1 MLAVRREAA
10 RASIRNASNPD
21 DDGAI
26 CIAPVTTTVSYAG
39 SLNRRVAIL
48 AGFISAAGYLFAY
61 LLARHQL
68 QGLSHPDPILI
79 QDLTQAPIYVL
90 KAVMMI
96 FSGAIAGAIGSF
108 ARELVGQVREQELKR
123 VMVSRL
129 FGEYLSDEVRE
140 KLNAAVTR
148 GDAEA
153 IRCEGHGWSG
163 KIGLS
168 ILTLADEVEA
178 ARLDGMRP
186 EEN

>member
-1 MLAVRREAA
+1 M
-10 RASIRNASNPD
+10 NA
-21 DDGAI
+21 
-26 CIAPVTTTVSYAG
+26 
-39 SLNRRVAIL
+39 
-48 AGFISAAGYLFAY
+48 
-61 LLARHQL
+61 
-68 QGLSHPDPILI
+68 
-79 QDLTQAPIYVL
+79 LTQAHR
-90 KAVMMI
+90 AVQE
-96 FSGAIAGAIGSF
+96 
-108 ARELVGQVREQELKR
+108 ELI
-123 VMVSRL
+123 RL
-129 FGEYLSDEVRE
+129 AAPLADEVRE